1 MNLATIFGRVCRS
14 CTTISLSLLRTVL
27 SVGGARDQNIV
38 EAVRLLHLLVLTMH
52 HIPLLSLIVNVVVV
66 PP

>member
-66 PP
+66 PL